1 MKSLAPSKRDLI
13 AILPGTAHTITMEV
27 IPVILHYNIYRS
39 LSIKPTVILKKVPWC
54 ENLQCSTILL
64 TCHLFDLEAG
74 KVRQIRF
81 KKCGPLQRDGCTYL
95 FDCACALRGAL

>member
-1 MKSLAPSKRDLI
+1 MQSLAPSKRDLI
-13 AILPGTAHTITMEV
+13 AVLPGTAHTITMEV
-27 IPVILHYNIYRS
+27 IPVILHYNTYLS
-39 LSIKPTVILKKVPWC
+39 LSDGNIKKVPWC

-74 KVRQIRF
+74 KVRQIRV

-95 FDCACALRGAL
+95 FDRACALRGAL